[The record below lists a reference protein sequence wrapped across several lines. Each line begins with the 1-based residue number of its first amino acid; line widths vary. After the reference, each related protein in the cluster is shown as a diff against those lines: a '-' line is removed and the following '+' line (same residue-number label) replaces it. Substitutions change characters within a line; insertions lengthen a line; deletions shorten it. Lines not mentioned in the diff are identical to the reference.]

1 MKSKMPLKLVNPR
14 SNKRVREGGTR
25 RGGLGRDKAARLL
38 ALVDLAEAGSKG
50 GGLSESEVK
59 WDEIMGFI
67 ESWLWE
73 CERIIHKG
81 VETKA
86 SDGLNS
92 EVFITG
98 MSLCVIL
105 SQITAK
111 MTDDWPGAEE
121 LLGAIST
128 RILIHGPEVSSWTF
142 QVFLF
147 LIKL

>member
-38 ALVDLAEAGSKG
+38 ALVDLAEG
-50 GGLSESEVK
+50 GWLTESEVK

-92 EVFITG
+92 EVFIAG
-98 MSLCVIL
+98 MSVCVIL

-111 MTDDWPGAEE
+111 MTADWPGAEE

-128 RILIHGPEVSSWTF
+128 RILIHGPEVSNWTF
-142 QVFLF
+142 QVFLI

>member
-1 MKSKMPLKLVNPR
+1 MPLKLVNPR

-38 ALVDLAEAGSKG
+38 ALVDLAEG
-50 GGLSESEVK
+50 GCLTESEVK

-128 RILIHGPEVSSWTF
+128 RILIHGPEVSSFTF
-142 QVFLF
+142 QVFL
-147 LIKL
+147 LLVM

>member
-38 ALVDLAEAGSKG
+38 ALVDLAEG
-50 GGLSESEVK
+50 GCLTESEVK

-86 SDGLNS
+86 SDGLDS

-111 MTDDWPGAEE
+111 MTVDWPGVEE

-128 RILIHGPEVSSWTF
+128 RILIHGPEVSNWTF
-142 QVFLF
+142 QVFLI